1 MCGIRRLKT
10 GLRAAKPN
18 LSPYVQ
24 NIYRIEQK
32 YLFLGVVCQGLSWE
46 LFSDFLF
53 FGYCTARLK
62 ISDIDS

>member
-1 MCGIRRLKT
+1 MVCGIRRLKT

-32 YLFLGVVCQGLSWE
+32 YLFLEIVCQGLS
-46 LFSDFLF
+46 
-53 FGYCTARLK
+53 
-62 ISDIDS
+62 

>member
-18 LSPYVQ
+18 LSPYVP

-32 YLFLGVVCQGLSWE
+32 HLFLGIVYQGLSLE
-46 LFSDFLF
+46 F
-53 FGYCTARLK
+53 F
-62 ISDIDS
+62 

>member
-24 NIYRIEQK
+24 NIYRIGQK
-32 YLFLGVVCQGLSWE
+32 YLFLGVGCQGLSWE

-53 FGYCTARLK
+53 FRCCTARLK